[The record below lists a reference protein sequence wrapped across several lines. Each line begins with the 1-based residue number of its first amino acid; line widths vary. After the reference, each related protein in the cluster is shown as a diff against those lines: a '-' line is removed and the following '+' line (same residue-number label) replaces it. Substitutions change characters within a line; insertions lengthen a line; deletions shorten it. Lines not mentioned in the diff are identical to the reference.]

1 LEICHIADLLAQLL
15 FPFRLLLFLKEHH
28 FERFLFKLVEQI
40 VLGRQGFVELRV
52 LGLHDFT
59 LVVGIWNN
67 ALWYHSLI
75 ISLVVKVFIGI
86 LLAWELEEVKRVKCI
101 FHGCLP
107 ILVVEVIVNPHE
119 FLVNKFG
126 SEVLFLRVTLHLWQF
141 HLLTYSG
148 PIGLQPLVIFRLVAL
163 NSHLDIVER
172 IVDHLFES
180 AITLNMLVQKL
191 FLGD

>member
-1 LEICHIADLLAQLL
+1 
-15 FPFRLLLFLKEHH
+15 
-28 FERFLFKLVEQI
+28 
-40 VLGRQGFVELRV
+40 
-52 LGLHDFT
+52 
-59 LVVGIWNN
+59 
-67 ALWYHSLI
+67 
-75 ISLVVKVFIGI
+75 
-86 LLAWELEEVKRVKCI
+86 
-101 FHGCLP
+101 
-107 ILVVEVIVNPHE
+107 VEVIVNPHE